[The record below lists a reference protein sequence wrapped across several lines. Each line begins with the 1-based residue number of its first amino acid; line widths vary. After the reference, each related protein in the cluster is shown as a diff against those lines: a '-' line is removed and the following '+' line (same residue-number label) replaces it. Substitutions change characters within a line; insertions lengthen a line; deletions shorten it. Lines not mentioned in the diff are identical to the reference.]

1 MLGEV
6 MPSVYVVISEHMA
19 AMQPEAHAQMAAEL
33 SKVCRRES
41 PRIRISQDT
50 NLPGDGVCACYLRS
64 LWKTVRPFLQ

>member
-33 SKVCRRES
+33 SKVC
-41 PRIRISQDT
+41 
-50 NLPGDGVCACYLRS
+50 VM
-64 LWKTVRPFLQ
+64 